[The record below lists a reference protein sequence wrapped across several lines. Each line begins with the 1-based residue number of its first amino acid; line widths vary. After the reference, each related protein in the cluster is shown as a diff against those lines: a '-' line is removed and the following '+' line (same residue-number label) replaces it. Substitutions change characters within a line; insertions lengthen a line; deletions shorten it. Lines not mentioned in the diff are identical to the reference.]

1 MKTVIKTEKTVN
13 KVVNN
18 RTNNRTNNSS
28 KLLETKFIN
37 LVNEAKKETKRRDT
51 ELNKVNFK
59 NVVIGSNNVLKEEC
73 FKLGFAIKLLLSNEQ
88 IIISTQKAKENFSNA
103 DYNRL
108 LNIFKVIQYANKNS
122 DLYKL
127 ISELDGIKTKS
138 GKFVPFFLL
147 RTVNKNIDTLLNSI
161 K

>member
-1 MKTVIKTEKTVN
+1 MKKVINTTETTVN
-13 KVVNN
+13 KRNVNKQK
-18 RTNNRTNNSS
+18 NSS

-73 FKLGFAIKLLLSNEQ
+73 FKLGYAIKLLLSNEQ
-88 IIISTQKAKENFSNA
+88 IIINTQKAKDNFSNA

-108 LNIFKVIQYANKNS
+108 LNIFKVIGYANKNS
-122 DLYKL
+122 EMYKQIENL
-127 ISELDGIKTKS
+127 KGIKTKS

-147 RTVNKNIDTLLNSI
+147 RTVNSNINTLLNSI

>member
-1 MKTVIKTEKTVN
+1 METIKKTVN
-13 KVVNN
+13 KRVTNKANN
-18 RTNNRTNNSS
+18 QNKMIES
-28 KLLETKFIN
+28 KSIN
-37 LVNEAKKETKRRDT
+37 LLNEAKKETKRRDT
-51 ELNKVNFK
+51 EQNKVNFK

-122 DLYKL
+122 EMYKKIEAL
-127 ISELDGIKTKS
+127 KGIKTTS

-147 RTVNKNIDTLLNSI
+147 RTVNSNIDTLLNSI